1 MARTFNLLDGSY
13 KPLAG
18 ADDPEAEGVNEDDT
32 ESDWGVVESLG
43 IDGIELRKAKND
55 QHEGDPERGDDRGW
69 VRELAKVE
77 GTSHK
82 SVRVDD
88 AQGDG
93 HS

>member
-1 MARTFNLLDGSY
+1 MARTFNLLDGSE

-18 ADDPEAEGVNEDDT
+18 ADDPEAEGADENDT

-43 IDGIELRKAKND
+43 IDGVKLRKAKDD
-55 QHEGDPERGDDRGW
+55 QHEADPERGDDRDW
-69 VRELAKVE
+69 VREFAKVE

-93 HS
+93 QS